1 MQLLKILRSVLFPSR
16 ICMLRSK
23 NVGILGRLV
32 LRILIEDLGCENC
45 RNWQN
50 VAAPNRPADFILAN
64 YVVNAIH
71 ILWHLYSTNLFLT
84 SKTAVRFY
92 ISLGA
97 SNACQMYWQ

>member
-1 MQLLKILRSVLFPSR
+1 MLLWSFAYAATQNLTSCTISEQN
-16 ICMLRSK
+16 MLRSK

-64 YVVNAIH
+64 YVVNTVH
-71 ILWHLYSTNLFLT
+71 I
-84 SKTAVRFY
+84 
-92 ISLGA
+92 
-97 SNACQMYWQ
+97 